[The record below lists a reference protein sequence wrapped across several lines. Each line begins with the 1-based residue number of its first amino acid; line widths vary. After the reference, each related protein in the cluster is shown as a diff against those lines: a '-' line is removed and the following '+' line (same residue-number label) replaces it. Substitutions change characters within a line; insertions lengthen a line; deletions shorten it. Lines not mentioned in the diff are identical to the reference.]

1 MCFAAA
7 ILSSMSLRDGYMSQ
21 PRNGTPGDVEE
32 IHWPSLVAAVSS
44 ISAVG
49 IAIGLGLPLLSIILE
64 KRGIPSTLIGLNT
77 AMAGVA
83 AMVAAPITTKL
94 AHRFGVAQTMIW
106 AVVISALSALCFYYA
121 QDFWMWFPLRFAFHG
136 ATTTLFI
143 LSEFWINA
151 ASPPSKRGFVLG
163 IYATVLSLG
172 FAAGPLLFSVL
183 GSDGILPFAV
193 GACAILLAAVPIFI
207 ARYES
212 PVLEEKP
219 ELHFMRYVFLVPSAT
234 AAVFI
239 FGAVEAGGLALFPI
253 YAVRASFTE
262 SQAALLLTVM
272 GIGNMIF
279 QIPVGLLSDRMKDK
293 RPLLAGMAFMGLIGS
308 LMLPFLV
315 HSWVM
320 MAGVLLFWGGC
331 VAGLYTVGLS
341 HLGSRLTGSDL
352 AAANAAFVFCYAVG
366 TVAGPQVIGAAID
379 VAGNNGFAWAIAG
392 FFGLYALLSAARL
405 LFIRKRT

>member
-1 MCFAAA
+1 
-7 ILSSMSLRDGYMSQ
+7 MSQ
-21 PRNGTPGDVEE
+21 PRNGTTPGDVEE

-83 AMVAAPITTKL
+83 AMAAAPITTKL
-94 AHRFGVAQTMIW
+94 AHKYGVAPTMIW
-106 AVVISALSALCFYYA
+106 AVVISAISALGFYYA

-172 FAAGPLLFSVL
+172 FAGGPLLFSIL
-183 GSDGILPFAV
+183 GSDGVLPFAV
-193 GACAILLAAVPIFI
+193 GAGAVLLAAIPIYI

-219 ELHFMRYVFLVPSAT
+219 ELHFMRYVFLVPTAT

-262 SQAALLLTVM
+262 AQAALLLTVM
-272 GIGNMIF
+272 GIGNVIF
-279 QIPVGLLSDRMKDK
+279 QIPVGLLSDRMRDK
-293 RPLLAGMAFMGLIGS
+293 RPLLAAMAFMGLIGA
-308 LMLPFLV
+308 LMLPVLV
-315 HSWVM
+315 HSWIL
-320 MAGVLLFWGGC
+320 MATVLLFWGGC

-392 FFGLYALLSAARL
+392 FFGLYALLSAVRL
-405 LFIRKRT
+405 LFLRKRA

>member
-1 MCFAAA
+1 
-7 ILSSMSLRDGYMSQ
+7 MSQ
-21 PRNGTPGDVEE
+21 PRNGTAGDVEE

-77 AMAGVA
+77 AMAGIA
-83 AMVAAPITTKL
+83 AMAAAPITTKL
-94 AHRFGVAQTMIW
+94 AHKYGVAPTMIW
-106 AVVISALSALCFYYA
+106 AVLISAFSALGFYYA

-172 FAAGPLLFSVL
+172 FAGGPLLFSIL
-183 GSDGILPFAV
+183 GSDGVLPFAV
-193 GACAILLAAVPIFI
+193 GACAILLAAIPIYI

-219 ELHFMRYVFLVPSAT
+219 ELHFMRYVFLVPTAT

-253 YAVRASFTE
+253 YAVRAAFTE

-272 GIGNMIF
+272 GIGNVIF

-293 RPLLAGMAFMGLIGS
+293 RPLLAAMAFMGLIGS
-308 LMLPFLV
+308 LMLPVLA
-315 HSWVM
+315 HSWIL
-320 MAGVLLFWGGC
+320 MATVLLFWGGC

-341 HLGSRLTGSDL
+341 HLGSRLIGSDL

-392 FFGLYALLSAARL
+392 FFGLYALLSAVRL
-405 LFIRKRT
+405 LFLRKRA

>member
-1 MCFAAA
+1 
-7 ILSSMSLRDGYMSQ
+7 MSQ

-77 AMAGVA
+77 AIAGVA
-83 AMVAAPITTKL
+83 AMAAAPITTKL
-94 AHRFGVAQTMIW
+94 AHQYGVAPTMLW
-106 AVVISALSALCFYYA
+106 AVVISALSSLGFYYA
-121 QDFWMWFPLRFAFHG
+121 EDFWLWFPLRFAFHG

-151 ASPPSKRGFVLG
+151 ASPPTKRGFVLG

-172 FAAGPLLFSVL
+172 FAAGPLLFSIL
-183 GSDGILPFAV
+183 GSDGILPFIV
-193 GACAILLAAVPIFI
+193 GAAAILLAAIPIFI
-207 ARYES
+207 ARHES
-212 PVLEEKP
+212 PILEEKP
-219 ELHFMRYVFLVPSAT
+219 ELHFMRYVFLVPTAT

-239 FGAVEAGGLALFPI
+239 FGAVEAGGLSLFPI
-253 YAVRASFTE
+253 YAIRANFTE

-272 GIGNMIF
+272 GIGNVIF
-279 QIPVGLLSDRMKDK
+279 QIPVGMLSDRISDK
-293 RPLLAGMAFMGLIGS
+293 RPLLAAMAFMGLIGS
-308 LMLPFLV
+308 LMLPLLS
-315 HSWVM
+315 HSWIM

-366 TVAGPQVIGAAID
+366 TVAGPQAIGVAID
-379 VAGNNGFAWAIAG
+379 VAGNNGFAWAIAC
-392 FFGLYALLSAARL
+392 FFGLYALLAGIRL
-405 LFIRKRT
+405 LFLRKRA

>member
-1 MCFAAA
+1 
-7 ILSSMSLRDGYMSQ
+7 MSQ
-21 PRNGTPGDVEE
+21 PRNGTAAGDVEE

-83 AMVAAPITTKL
+83 AMAAAPITTKL
-94 AHRFGVAQTMIW
+94 AHKYGVAPTMIW
-106 AVVISALSALCFYYA
+106 AVVISAISALAFYYA

-172 FAAGPLLFSVL
+172 FAGGPLLFSIL

-193 GACAILLAAVPIFI
+193 GAGAVLLAAIPIYI

-219 ELHFMRYVFLVPSAT
+219 ELHFMRYVFLVPTAT

-253 YAVRASFTE
+253 YAVRAAFTE

-272 GIGNMIF
+272 GIGNVIF

-293 RPLLAGMAFMGLIGS
+293 RPLLAAMAFMGLIGS
-308 LMLPFLV
+308 LMLPVLV
-315 HSWVM
+315 HSWIL
-320 MAGVLLFWGGC
+320 MATVLLFWGGC

-392 FFGLYALLSAARL
+392 FFGLYALLSAVRL
-405 LFIRKRT
+405 LFLRKRA

>member
-1 MCFAAA
+1 MW
-7 ILSSMSLRDGYMSQ
+7 LSGRVCAQQFCRGGYMSQ

-83 AMVAAPITTKL
+83 AMMAAPLTTKL
-94 AHRFGVAQTMIW
+94 AHKWGVAPIMIW
-106 AVVISALSALCFYYA
+106 AVFLSALSSLGFYYA
-121 QDFWMWFPLRFAFHG
+121 ESFWLWFPLRLVFHG

-193 GACAILLAAVPIFI
+193 GACAILMAAIPIFV
-207 ARYES
+207 ARHES

-253 YAVRASFTE
+253 FAVRAHFTE
-262 SQAALLLTVM
+262 SQAALLLTMM
-272 GIGNMIF
+272 GVGNVIF
-279 QIPVGLLSDRMKDK
+279 QIPLGLLSDRIKDK
-293 RPLLAGMAFMGLIGS
+293 RPLLAAMAFMGLIGS
-308 LMLPFLV
+308 LMLPLLV
-315 HSWVM
+315 HSWIM
-320 MAGVLLFWGGC
+320 MATVLLFWGGC

-392 FFGLYALLSAARL
+392 FFGVYAVLSAGRL
-405 LFIRKRT
+405 LFIRKRG